1 MPEYAIQ
8 GSLFGMFLLGRYWVE
23 ALLNLPLVCWNVY
36 CYATRRH
43 KIDPTRV
50 YYTRDAVN
58 KVNIVKLIF
67 YIVSFFVYV
76 FRLVFFCIYRDTADY
91 KEYDYRRD

>member
-1 MPEYAIQ
+1 
-8 GSLFGMFLLGRYWVE
+8 MFLVGRYWVE

-91 KEYDYRRD
+91 KEYVYRRD